1 MERQAIPLQAELLTP
16 CYYHGFYAMD
26 GSASDP
32 DVITDTAVLFALR
45 ATLLGAPATLKA
57 RPDYRAD
64 LMEIPWRASLLIG
77 SGNALLPPLRR
88 SVDMEREGGR
98 SVSVQQKMNK
108 GHYKNIF
115 FTHSIAAGSRYQGLL
130 VGPDPFAW
138 TDSKSLI
145 VRVGVGRLGMLRL
158 ARDDRV
164 QTVQLNAA
172 TGILFDRQLTERERR
187 LDTIRP
193 TMPMSIAIAAEEL
206 QQWLN

>member
-1 MERQAIPLQAELLTP
+1 MLTP
-16 CYYHGFYAMD
+16 CYYHGRYAMD

-32 DVITDTAVLFALR
+32 DVITDTALLFALR

-64 LMEIPWRASLLIG
+64 LMDIPWRASLLMG
-77 SGNALLPPLRR
+77 QGNALLPPLRR

-98 SVSVQQKMNK
+98 SVSVQSNMNK

-115 FTHSIAAGSRYQGLL
+115 FTHSIAAGATYRGLL

-138 TDSKSLI
+138 TDSGSLI
-145 VRVGVGRLGMLRL
+145 VRVGVGRAGMLRL
-158 ARDDRV
+158 ARDDGGKEVR
-164 QTVQLNAA
+164 LNAA
-172 TGILFDRQLTERERR
+172 TGLLFNRSLTEQERR

-193 TMPMSIAIAAEEL
+193 TAPMSVEKAAEEL
-206 QQWLN
+206 RQWLN